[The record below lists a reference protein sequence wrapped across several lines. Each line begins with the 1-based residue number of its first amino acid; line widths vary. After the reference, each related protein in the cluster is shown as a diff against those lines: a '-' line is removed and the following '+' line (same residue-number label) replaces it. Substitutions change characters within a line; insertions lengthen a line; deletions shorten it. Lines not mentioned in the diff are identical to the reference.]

1 MNICYTF
8 LYMSAHS
15 EPDWNVIRSF
25 LAVARNGSLS
35 AAARALSTT
44 QPTVGRHINELE
56 ASLDVI
62 LFQRGRDGF
71 LLTEKGLA
79 LYERA
84 EPMAESAIAFA
95 RLATGSASII
105 AGTVRVTASEVVA
118 AYVLLPILA
127 ELAQAEPDIEIELVG
142 TNQLGN
148 LLARDADIAV
158 RMVRPVQNDL
168 VMRHVADLPLA
179 VCATRSYLDQYG
191 RPQLPQDLIRHR
203 LIGWDRSD
211 ELIKGFAHFGVAI
224 DRHAFHFRCDNQI
237 VLWEAVKAGLGIGF
251 AQQALVVRDA
261 QMEQVLHD
269 MPLPS
274 LPMWLTIH
282 EDLRTSARVRRV
294 LDFLHPALKRYALG

>member
-1 MNICYTF
+1 
-8 LYMSAHS
+8 MSDDLKL
-15 EPDWNVIRSF
+15 DWNLIRSF
-25 LAVARNGSLS
+25 LAVARGGSLS
-35 AAARALSTT
+35 AAARALQST

-56 ASLDVI
+56 SGLDVI

-71 LLTEKGLA
+71 ALTEKGLT

-84 EPMAESAIAFA
+84 EPMEDSATAFI
-95 RLATGSASII
+95 RLAAGSANKI
-105 AGTVRVTASEVVA
+105 AGTVRITASEVVA
-118 AYVLLPILA
+118 AFVLPQILA
-127 ELAQAEPDIEIELVG
+127 ELAIAEPDIEIELVG
-142 TNQLGN
+142 SNLLGN

-168 VMRHVADLPLA
+168 VVRHVAELPLA
-179 VCATRSYLDQYG
+179 VCASKSYLDRYG
-191 RPQLPQDLIRHR
+191 RPRAPNDLTQHR

-211 ELIKGFAHFGVAI
+211 EIIKGFVQFGVAV

-251 AQQALVVRDA
+251 AQKPLVVRNADV
-261 QMEQVLHD
+261 EQVLHAL
-269 MPLPS
+269 PLPS

-294 LDFLHPALKRYALG
+294 LDFLYPALKRYAAFEGDAS